1 MYYVYHALDITSV
14 YDESFLLVA
23 QEMLISVLASFG
35 MAVLLTYLIKKIT
48 RPLQA
53 VNEAQRQLIGS
64 MSHELKTPLT
74 AIKGYSETL
83 LGVRLSQEQKERA
96 LLYINRE
103 SGRLSRLSEKMMELT
118 RLYEPEC
125 SIACV
130 ESSVEALFE
139 AVEESVKHGLCE
151 KNLTLLTEGEY
162 RGLTK
167 RMDVDLMTGFLINL
181 VNNSAMAS
189 EEGGRIFMGADKDS
203 LWVRDEGCGIPPEEL
218 EKVRKAFYRVDS
230 SRSRK
235 SGNMGLGLA
244 LCEQI
249 ASVHQGKMKI
259 ESREG
264 VGTKVSIFF

>member
-1 MYYVYHALDITSV
+1 M
-14 YDESFLLVA
+14 
-23 QEMLISVLASFG
+23 
-35 MAVLLTYLIKKIT
+35 
-48 RPLQA
+48 
-53 VNEAQRQLIGS
+53 
-64 MSHELKTPLT
+64 
-74 AIKGYSETL
+74 
-83 LGVRLSQEQKERA
+83 
-96 LLYINRE
+96 
-103 SGRLSRLSEKMMELT
+103 
-118 RLYEPEC
+118 
-125 SIACV
+125 
-130 ESSVEALFE
+130 
-139 AVEESVKHGLCE
+139 
-151 KNLTLLTEGEY
+151 TEGEY